1 MLSFSDITLQFK
13 AQNTALLD
21 GVSFSLEEGKH
32 VVLLGAN
39 GSGKSSL
46 MLCALG
52 FLYPTSGEVR
62 VDGFDMGD
70 YEQAHQ
76 ARKLLGY
83 VGQKPDDGIV
93 ATHVED
99 EVAFGPENLGLPRE
113 EIRARVDESLAKVG
127 LLPFAQREPHSLS
140 GGQKQRLN
148 IAAALAM
155 HPKYL
160 LLDEPCSMLD
170 PQARTYALELIE
182 QARSD
187 GLGIL
192 HITHDIFEAQNA
204 DEILV
209 LHKGVLAFRG
219 TYDELLSHES
229 TFHEWGIERSIPP
242 VERVCHASGDPLF
255 ELHDVGV
262 TYAQGDQKVSALHE
276 ASLTINHGEFI
287 LVEGHTGSGKSTL
300 LKVLAGLLK
309 PTTGTVEFDGA
320 PFTLKRARGDVG
332 LVFQN
337 PENALFGETVLED
350 VAFGPKNFGESDES
364 ALETARQTLIEV
376 GLDPDIFGQRSP
388 FKLSGGEAR
397 RVALAGI
404 LAFSPRVILADEP
417 TAALDAHGRLAVRKL
432 LADCSQ
438 NATVIVVTHTP
449 EEFASIADRAFRLV
463 DGSIALSPLAR
474 TPQLDEEGAC

>member
-1 MLSFSDITLQFK
+1 MLSFSDITIQFK
-13 AQNTALLD
+13 SQKTALLNS
-21 GVSFSLEEGKH
+21 VSFDVEEGKH

-52 FLYPTSGEVR
+52 FLYPSSGVVH
-62 VDGFDMGD
+62 VDGFDMND
-70 YEQAHQ
+70 FEQAHQ
-76 ARKLLGY
+76 ARRLLGY

-113 EIRARVDESLAKVG
+113 EIRARVDEALVKVG
-127 LLPFAQREPHSLS
+127 LLSFAQREPHSLS

-148 IAAALAM
+148 IAGALAM

-182 QARSD
+182 QARSE

-192 HITHDIFEAQNA
+192 HITHDIFEAKHA

-209 LHKGVLAFRG
+209 LHQGSLAFQG
-219 TYDELLSHES
+219 TYDELLAHES
-229 TFHEWGIERSIPP
+229 SFNEWGIEREIPH
-242 VERVCHASGDPLF
+242 VERACHASDEPLF
-255 ELHDVGV
+255 ELHNVGV

-276 ASLTINHGEFI
+276 ASLTINKGEFV

-309 PTTGTVEFDGA
+309 QTTGTVNFDGT
-320 PFTLKRARGDVG
+320 PFTPKRARGDVG

-350 VAFGPKNFGESDES
+350 VAFGPKNFGASEEA

-376 GLDPDIFGQRSP
+376 GLDPDTFGNRSP

-432 LADCSQ
+432 LARCSE

-449 EEFASIADRAFRLV
+449 EEFASIADRSFHLV
-463 DGSIALSPLAR
+463 DGAISLVPITRVQESG
-474 TPQLDEEGAC
+474 EGGER